1 MYAGQFRFFLS
12 THIYKVVDAMTH
24 AVTSTRPKLRYGVG
38 WDHKFFW
45 RPLSLLPSEIL
56 TKFNSS
62 FYAST
67 QRSSVNHT

>member
-1 MYAGQFRFFLS
+1 MYGGQFRFFLS
-12 THIYKVVDAMTH
+12 PHIYKVVDAMTH

-45 RPLSLLPSEIL
+45 RPLSLLPSEIQDL
-56 TKFNSS
+56 ILPS
-62 FYAST
+62 YAST